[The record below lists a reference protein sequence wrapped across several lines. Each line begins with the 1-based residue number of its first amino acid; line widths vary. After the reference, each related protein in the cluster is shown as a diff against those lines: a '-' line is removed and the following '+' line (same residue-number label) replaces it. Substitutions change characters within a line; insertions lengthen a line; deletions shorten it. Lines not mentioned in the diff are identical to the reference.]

1 MNAAGVELLTLEEMT
16 VTTSTDTRAP
26 AAKPRVRDA
35 EATKARILEAA
46 KKEFAKSGMGGAR
59 VDVIAEKAK
68 ANKRMIYHYFGSKE
82 DLFRTVLEN
91 AYIDIRSAEQ
101 KLNLDHLEP
110 RDALE
115 RLVRFTWGYYLKNP
129 EFITLVNSE
138 NLHRAKHLK
147 QSEVVKVYSRKFV
160 AMMENILTRG
170 VAAGVFREGVDPVQ
184 LNITVAA
191 IGYYYLTNRFT
202 GAILFERDLMSK
214 EALEERLAFNIDTI
228 KRMVSVLS

>member
-1 MNAAGVELLTLEEMT
+1 MT
-16 VTTSTDTRAP
+16 TPTDTTSP

-228 KRMVSVLS
+228 MRMVSVLS